1 MRKVRCR
8 LGRALFLASSP
19 LVKATVGEQTV
30 CLQKND
36 EKY

>member
-1 MRKVRCR
+1 MKVRCC
-8 LGRALFLASSP
+8 LGRALFFSVKP
-19 LVKATVGEQTV
+19 LVKAIVGEQTV

>member
-1 MRKVRCR
+1 MEQS
-8 LGRALFLASSP
+8 ALLFRQGAFFSVKP
-19 LVKATVGEQTV
+19 LVKAIVGEQTV